1 MAKVIAFRY
10 HAVDGRA
17 QERTGLVHAADEAAA
32 AQKLKDQ
39 GLIPVR
45 LRDVGSGVLNKDLH
59 FGKNAHRVSAQGLA
73 QFSGQLSTLLGAGMP
88 LLQALEALETQS
100 SNTALITAIA
110 EVRDDIQS
118 GSTFASALE
127 RRPAVFPE
135 LMVNLVRAGE
145 VSGTLDETLH
155 GISQV
160 YTRQVALRDTVKSAM
175 MYPAIVFIISIL
187 GVIGIVWFIVPV
199 FEQMYKNLNGTLPAL
214 TQFLVSVSHQM
225 VWLGPLIIVLAGAL
239 VVGYRTNRDKAWLR
253 SRRDPLVLRLPLVGK
268 VAKEAAIGRVSHNLS
283 IMVRSGIPL
292 TQALESV
299 APTAG
304 NQVIEAALLRAS
316 KSLESGSPLG
326 QALRA
331 EPVFPPMMVEMV
343 SSGEQSGSLEEMFAR
358 LSEFYEHEVQSST
371 ERLTAA
377 IEPMMVVVIGVIIG
391 FMVIALYLPIFNIST
406 LIGNS

>member
-1 MAKVIAFRY
+1 MAKMTAYRY
-10 HAVDGRA
+10 HAVDVRG
-17 QERTGLVHAADEAAA
+17 QERVGVVHAADEETAGL
-32 AQKLKDQ
+32 KLKDQ
-39 GLIPVR
+39 GLIPTR
-45 LRDVGSGVLNKDLH
+45 LRDVGSGFLNRDLH
-59 FGKNAHRVSAQGLA
+59 LSKNSRRVSTQGLA
-73 QFSGQLSTLLGAGMP
+73 QFSGQLATLLSAGMP
-88 LLQALEALETQS
+88 LLQGLESLESQNSNAALVA
-100 SNTALITAIA
+100 AIA
-110 EVRDDIQS
+110 EVRDDIQA

-127 RRPAVFPE
+127 RRPEVFPE
-135 LMVNLVRAGE
+135 LMVSLVRAGE

-155 GISQV
+155 GISEV
-160 YTRQVALRDTVKSAM
+160 YTRQVALHDTIKSAM
-175 MYPAIVFIISIL
+175 MYPTIVFIISIL

-199 FEQMYKNLNGTLPAL
+199 FEQMYNNLHGTLPAL
-214 TQFLVSVSHQM
+214 TQALVSLSHQM
-225 VWLGPLIIVLAGAL
+225 VWLGPLLVVLIIGLT
-239 VVGYRTNRDKAWLR
+239 VGYRMNRDRQWMRA
-253 SRRDPLVLRLPLVGK
+253 RRDPLMLRLPLMGSVVK
-268 VAKEAAIGRVSHNLS
+268 QTAISRVSHNLS
-283 IMVRSGIPL
+283 IMVRAGIPL

-343 SSGEQSGSLEEMFAR
+343 SSGEQSGSLEAMFAR
-358 LSEFYEHEVQSST
+358 LAEFYDHEVQSAT

-377 IEPMMVVVIGVIIG
+377 IEPLMVVVIGVIIG